1 MKRKVSI
8 LLVDDHE
15 VVRSGLAA
23 ILSVEKDFEVVG
35 EAADGRE
42 AVKMVKRLSPDVV
55 LMDLMMPEMNGDEA
69 TAAIVALKVPTK
81 VLLLTTYGTAE
92 EIGRALSSGAAGALL
107 KTVSKQELFASV
119 RKVAAGERVIGADI
133 AVGEAKETVD
143 LSPRQREVLE
153 SVTRGLSNADI
164 ALQLGISPSAVKLY
178 LSTVFEKLGAASRAE
193 AVAIALKRQLLKL

>member
-1 MKRKVSI
+1 MKRKVTI

-23 ILSVEKDFEVVG
+23 ILSVENDFEVVG

-42 AVKMVKRLSPDVV
+42 AVKKVKRLSPDVV
-55 LMDLMMPEMNGDEA
+55 LMDLMMPEMNGDTA
-69 TAAIVALKVPTK
+69 TEEISALKVSTK

-92 EIGRALSSGAAGALL
+92 EISRALASGAAGALL
-107 KTVSKQELFASV
+107 KTVSKQELFAAI
-119 RKVAAGERVIGADI
+119 RKVAAGERVISEDI
-133 AVGEAKETVD
+133 AVGTAKETVD

-164 ALQLGISPSAVKLY
+164 AQQLGISPSAVKLY
-178 LSTVFEKLGAASRAE
+178 LSAVFEKLGAASRAE

>member
-1 MKRKVSI
+1 MKRRISI

-69 TAAIVALKVPTK
+69 TAEIAALKVPTK
-81 VLLLTTYGTAE
+81 VLILTTYGTAE
-92 EIGRALSSGAAGALL
+92 EIGRALSSGAAGALM

-133 AVGEAKETVD
+133 AVDETTPSVD

-164 ALQLGISPSAVKLY
+164 AQQLGISPSAVKLY
-178 LSTVFEKLGAASRAE
+178 LSAVFEKLGAASRAE

>member
-1 MKRKVSI
+1 MCVIDIESRRSRTHFPETDGF

-69 TAAIVALKVPTK
+69 TAEIAALKAPTR
-81 VLLLTTYGTAE
+81 VLILTTYGTAE
-92 EIGRALSSGAAGALL
+92 EIGRALSSGAAGALM

-119 RKVAAGERVIGADI
+119 RKVAAGERVIGA
-133 AVGEAKETVD
+133 
-143 LSPRQREVLE
+143 
-153 SVTRGLSNADI
+153 
-164 ALQLGISPSAVKLY
+164 
-178 LSTVFEKLGAASRAE
+178 ASRAE